1 MYARYALQCTLLR
14 KAFQSNVERI
24 PVIRML
30 RMFPFWK
37 QQMCPGPGG
46 PRMFQSLVPNHL
58 DILLKWVKRF
68 ITFWEKNII
77 LKSNVK
83 SVRLFSFDDNI
94 SLGFPKQSRY

>member
-37 QQMCPGPGG
+37 QQMGAGPGG
-46 PRMFQSLVPNHL
+46 LRSFQSLVPNH
-58 DILLKWVKRF
+58 
-68 ITFWEKNII
+68 
-77 LKSNVK
+77 
-83 SVRLFSFDDNI
+83 
-94 SLGFPKQSRY
+94 